1 MNGRLWRVFI
11 IPRRY
16 QDPLITLLCLGV
28 LVCGLIA
35 WAFDLAR
42 VWEVFGIGAIVA
54 GAVVLASAILG

>member
-1 MNGRLWRVFI
+1 MNGRSWRVFI

-28 LVCGLIA
+28 LICGLVA
-35 WAFDLAR
+35 WAFDLAT
-42 VWEVFGIGAIVA
+42 VWEVFGIGAMVA